1 MKLLLVDDH
10 AILRAGLRQLLA
22 LTVPLG
28 AAATILE
35 AGDGEQALLLARQE
49 RPDVVVLDL
58 TLPGL
63 GGIELL
69 RRLLAQDAALRVLVL
84 SMHAEPA
91 YAARALQAG
100 ARGYVSKSAAPDEML
115 TALRRVAAGGR
126 YVEAELAQALAVQGA
141 ADPLQALSERNLE
154 MLRLLAE
161 GRSLA
166 EIAATLGLG
175 YKTVANT
182 LSQIKATLG
191 VARTAELVRLAIA
204 MGVA

>member
-166 EIAATLGLG
+166 EIAAALGLG